1 MYTFVG
7 APCEVPFDALCDNMR
22 FLEYE
27 EPKESRGEQPHST
40 PQTRSPQGDTGNRV
54 PMFSR
59 GKLRFKGY

>member
-27 EPKESRGEQPHST
+27 EPKESRGE
-40 PQTRSPQGDTGNRV
+40 
-54 PMFSR
+54 
-59 GKLRFKGY
+59 